1 VSTAEIVVLV
11 GCWVAFATGT
21 WMLLVGRRPGGA
33 GELSVLGSGAAV
45 PSSPWHELIEGLGS
59 RMARLWALAGQHSDT
74 LEADLAV
81 LRKTPGQFYGERV
94 AGAFILA
101 AWVPAM
107 RLLGVHIP
115 MPVPWSIGL
124 GAAAFFVPS
133 LVVRSKA
140 EEGRR
145 ELRDGVA
152 EVAVLMSL
160 AVSSGA
166 GVDAA
171 FRSALEAAPGRFAGE
186 LARARYGRPRG
197 SVRAVIDDVADR
209 LALPEASTFAS
220 AVGATEH
227 GAAVGDALDELA
239 WAMVEERRIQ
249 AKEVGVKAGTRMVVL
264 GTGLMVPGYMLLI
277 ALPAVRLALT
287 SLKGG

>member
-1 VSTAEIVVLV
+1 MTTPGIVVLV
-11 GCWVAFATGT
+11 ACWIAFSAGT
-21 WMLLVGRRPGGA
+21 WVLLVGRRPSGA
-33 GELSVLGSGAAV
+33 GNVSVLGPGAAAS
-45 PSSPWHELIEGLGS
+45 PSAWHEFIEAIGT
-59 RMARLWALAGQHSDT
+59 RIARLWARAGQHSDT

-94 AGAFILA
+94 AGAVIAA
-101 AWVPAM
+101 AWVPGV

-115 MPVPWSIGL
+115 FAAPWSIGL
-124 GAAAFFVPS
+124 GVAAFFVPS
-133 LVVRSKA
+133 AVVKTKA

-171 FRSALEAAPGRFAGE
+171 LRSAIEAAPGRFADE
-186 LARARYGRPRG
+186 LAQARYERPRG

-209 LALPEASTFAS
+209 LGLPEAATFAS
-220 AVGATEH
+220 AVGATEL

-287 SLKGG
+287 ALKG